1 MITPIGTGAR
11 ALDHQARDQTE
22 DVIERKIRR
31 WERTLKDKSLWGIE
45 PAARIEQL
53 AADLAGD
60 MDRIAIT
67 EGLANQ
73 GDYQVLALLRN
84 AQHREES
91 VTPTDAAQQLG
102 MTTATMVSRVDRL
115 EQNGYAQRVR
125 HPADR
130 RAVNLVIT
138 REGIASAERMVRK
151 RTEDRRKRLAV
162 LTADE
167 RNALTMLLRK
177 LAECW
182 SIPDEPPRPA

>member
-1 MITPIGTGAR
+1 MGRET
-11 ALDHQARDQTE
+11 RDQIE
-22 DVIERKIRR
+22 DVIDRKIRR
-31 WERTLKDKSLWGIE
+31 WEQTLKDQSLRGIE
-45 PAARIEQL
+45 PAARIEKL
-53 AADLAGD
+53 AADLAED
-60 MDRIAIT
+60 MDRIAIA

-84 AQHREES
+84 AQHRGES
-91 VTPTDAAQQLG
+91 ITPTDAAHQLG

-115 EQNGYAQRVR
+115 EQNDYARRVR

-138 REGIASAERMVRK
+138 REGIASAERMLRR

-167 RNALTMLLRK
+167 RNTLTTLLRK

-182 SIPDEPPRPA
+182 S